1 MNRLTQKLQ
10 QLKQQQQ
17 SGLVC
22 YFTAGDP
29 DFSASVDL
37 FSQLGAAGA
46 DIIEVGVAFSDPV
59 ADGEVIQAAHARA
72 LNAGQTVAKTVELL
86 RAVREKDTKTPMVLM
101 TYLNPILQYGIEK
114 LATET
119 ENILDAILIVDA
131 PLEYQAQFKSV
142 LGAKNIQCISMA
154 APTTPAPRLKQ
165 IAAQAEG
172 FLYYV
177 SATGLTG
184 GSLEIAQ
191 LEKRLEQ
198 IKPVFDVPV
207 AVGFGIKNQAQIQ
220 ALNHKADLVIVGSAL
235 VETFAQQGL
244 AATLAQVQD
253 FASALKNT

>member
-1 MNRLTQKLQ
+1 MNRLTQTLQ

-29 DFSASVDL
+29 DFAASVEL
-37 FSQLGAAGA
+37 LSQLGAAGA

-72 LNAGQTVAKTVELL
+72 LDAGQTVAKTVELL
-86 RAVREKDTKTPMVLM
+86 RAVREKDAKTPIVLM

-114 LATET
+114 LAAET

-131 PLEYQAQFKSV
+131 PLEYQAQFKSLLSV
-142 LGAKNIQCISMA
+142 RNIQCISMA
-154 APTTPAPRLKQ
+154 APTTPDQRLKQ

-191 LEKRLEQ
+191 LEQRLEQ
-198 IKPVFDVPV
+198 IKPVFEVPV

-244 AATLAQVQD
+244 AATLDQVSA
-253 FASALKNT
+253 FATALKAP